1 MKNVREVVGIDVSKN
16 TIDATLYHSK
26 QHAVF
31 TNDNQGYIKL
41 LSWVDIKLET
51 GTYFFVFENTG
62 NYSLKLSVFLTSKH
76 LVYVE
81 ESPMR
86 IKRSTGLTREKTD
99 RLDSYMIARFG
110 WMYREEL
117 EPSELKP
124 KGFQEIGRLL
134 ALRDQLVRDRSG
146 LKSTLKEQEHLLSSP
161 STDTCCKVL
170 GRSIKHIDKQVLSIE
185 RRMREILQTDDRL
198 QANYELLRSVKGVGL
213 ILSCQLLCH
222 TSNFVKFDNWR
233 RFSSYCGIA
242 PFEYSSGSSIRRRK
256 QSHYIGDRKMKT
268 LLSMAAISAIQSDQE
283 LKNYYHRKLEEGKHK
298 MIALNNV
305 RNKILARS
313 FAVIK
318 RGTPFVNIAAT
329 NY

>member
-1 MKNVREVVGIDVSKN
+1 MKNVREVIGIDVSKN
-16 TIDATLYHSK
+16 TIDATFYHIKEHS
-26 QHAVF
+26 VF
-31 TNDNQGYIKL
+31 ANDHKGYVSL
-41 LSWVDIKLET
+41 LSWVKKHLGDDS
-51 GTYFFVFENTG
+51 YFFVFENTG
-62 NYSLKLSVFLTSKH
+62 NYSLKLSVFLSSKQ

-99 RLDSYMIARFG
+99 KLDSYMIARFG
-110 WMYREEL
+110 WIYREEL
-117 EPSELKP
+117 KPSELKSDE
-124 KGFQEIGRLL
+124 FQEIGRLL

-146 LKSTLKEQEHLLSSP
+146 LKSTLKEQKHLLSSP
-161 STDTCCKVL
+161 STDSCCKVL
-170 GRSIKHIDKQVLSIE
+170 ERSIKHIDKQVLAIE
-185 RRMREILQTDDRL
+185 SRMQDLLKTDDSLQT
-198 QANYELLRSVKGVGL
+198 NYELLRSVKGVGL
-213 ILSCQLLCH
+213 ILSCQLLYH
-222 TSNFVKFDNWR
+222 TSNFIKFDNWR
-233 RFSSYCGIA
+233 SFSSYCGIA

-268 LLSMAAISAIQSDQE
+268 LLSMAAVSAIQSDQE
-283 LKNYYHRKLEEGKHK
+283 LKNYYNRKLEEGKHK

>member
-1 MKNVREVVGIDVSKN
+1 MKNLKEVIGIDVSKN
-16 TIDATLYHSK
+16 TIDATLYHSNE
-26 QHAVF
+26 HSVF
-31 TNDNQGYIKL
+31 TNDEKGYVELIKWAHARIDPG
-41 LSWVDIKLET
+41 S
-51 GTYFFVFENTG
+51 YFFCFENTG
-62 NYSLKLSVFLTSKH
+62 NYSLKLSVFLSSRQ
-76 LVYVE
+76 LLYVE

-99 RLDSYMIARFG
+99 KLDSYMIARFG

-117 EPSELKP
+117 VPSEIKA
-124 KGFQEIGRLL
+124 KEFQELGRLL

-146 LKSTLKEQEHLLSSP
+146 LKSTLKEQRHLLSSP
-161 STDTCCKVL
+161 STDTCCKAL
-170 GRSIKHIDKQVLSIE
+170 QRCIRHIDKQVLCIE
-185 RRMREILQTDDRL
+185 KRMQELLKTDDVL
-198 QANYELLRSVKGVGL
+198 HNNYELLRSVKGVGL
-213 ILSCQLLCH
+213 ILSCQLLYH
-222 TSNFVKFDNWR
+222 TGNFVKFDNWR
-233 RFSSYCGIA
+233 SFSSYCGIA

-268 LLSMAAISAIQSDQE
+268 LLSMAAVSAIQSDQE

-318 RGTPFVNIAAT
+318 RGTPFVNLAAV

>member
-16 TIDATLYHSK
+16 TLDATLYHVK

-31 TNDNQGYIKL
+31 TNDDKGYAQL
-41 LSWVDIKLET
+41 LSWVSDQLEVSS
-51 GTYFFVFENTG
+51 YFFIFENTG
-62 NYSLKLSVFLTSKH
+62 NYSLKLSVFLSSKD

-99 RLDSYMIARFG
+99 KLDSYMIARYG

-117 EPSELKP
+117 EPSKIKP
-124 KGFQEIGRLL
+124 KEFQELGRLL
-134 ALRDQLVRDRSG
+134 SLRDQLVRDRSG
-146 LKSTLKEQEHLLSSP
+146 LKSTLKEQKHLLSSP
-161 STDTCCKVL
+161 STDSCCKLLV
-170 GRSIKHIDKQVLSIE
+170 RSIKHIDKQVQHIE
-185 RRMREILQTDDRL
+185 RRMKELLETDDSLQT
-198 QANYELLRSVKGVGL
+198 NYNLLRSVKGVGL
-213 ILSCQLLCH
+213 ILSCQLLYH
-222 TSNFVKFDNWR
+222 TSNFMKFNNWR
-233 RFSSYCGIA
+233 SFSSYCGIA

-268 LLSMAAISAIQSDQE
+268 LLSMAAVSAIQSDQE
-283 LKNYYHRKLEEGKHK
+283 LRNYYHRKLEEGKHK

>member
-1 MKNVREVVGIDVSKN
+1 MKNLREVIGIDVSKN
-16 TIDATLYHSK
+16 TLDVTLYHSNE
-26 QHAVF
+26 HSVF
-31 TNDNQGYIKL
+31 SNDGKGYGEMVK
-41 LSWVDIKLET
+41 WVDAQLEP
-51 GTYFFVFENTG
+51 GSYFFCFENTG
-62 NYSLKLSVFLTSKH
+62 NYSLKLSVFLSSNG
-76 LVYVE
+76 LAYVE

-99 RLDSYMIARFG
+99 KLDSYMIARFG

-117 EPSELKP
+117 VPSEIKP
-124 KGFQEIGRLL
+124 KEFQELGRLL

-146 LKSTLKEQEHLLSSP
+146 LKSTLKEQRHLLSSP
-161 STDTCCKVL
+161 STDICCKAL
-170 GRSIKHIDKQVLSIE
+170 QRCIKHLDKQVLGIE
-185 RRMREILQTDDRL
+185 KRMQELLKTDDFL
-198 QANYELLRSVKGVGL
+198 YDNYKLLRSVKGVGL
-213 ILSCQLLCH
+213 ILSCQLLYH
-222 TSNFVKFDNWR
+222 TGNFMKFDNWR

-242 PFEYSSGSSIRRRK
+242 PFEHSSGSSVRRRK

-268 LLSMAAISAIQSDQE
+268 LLSMAAVSAIQSDQE

-329 NY
+329 SY

>member
-1 MKNVREVVGIDVSKN
+1 MKKVKEVIGIDVSKN
-16 TIDATLYHSK
+16 TLDATIYHSK

-31 TNDNQGYIKL
+31 SNDESGYHELIKW
-41 LSWVDIKLET
+41 SKTHLET
-51 GTYFFVFENTG
+51 ADYFYCFENTG
-62 NYSLKLSVFLTSKH
+62 NYSLKLSVFLSRESH
-76 LVYVE
+76 NYVE

-99 RLDSYMIARFG
+99 KLDSYMIARFG

-117 EPSELKP
+117 EPSNVKS
-124 KGFQEIGRLL
+124 KTFQEIGRLL

-146 LKSTLKEQEHLLSSP
+146 LKSTLKEQRHLLSSP
-161 STDTCCKVL
+161 STDSCCKILERCV
-170 GRSIKHIDKQVLSIE
+170 KHIDKQVLSIE
-185 RRMREILQTDDRL
+185 KRMRGLIKTDDKL
-198 QANYELLRSVKGVGL
+198 QENYQLLLSVKGVGL
-213 ILSCQLLCH
+213 ILSCQLLYH
-222 TSNFVKFDNWR
+222 TSNFMKFDNWR
-233 RFSSYCGIA
+233 CFSSYCGIA

-268 LLSMAAISAIQSDQE
+268 LLSMAAVSAIQSDQE
-283 LKNYYHRKLEEGKHK
+283 LKKYYQRKLDEGKHK

>member
-1 MKNVREVVGIDVSKN
+1 MKNVKDVIGIDISKN

-26 QHAVF
+26 EHAVF
-31 TNDNQGYIKL
+31 SNDEEGYRDLIEWSKCHL
-41 LSWVDIKLET
+41 
-51 GTYFFVFENTG
+51 GTAHCFYCFENTG
-62 NYSLKLSVFLTSKH
+62 NYSLKLSVFLSSSS

-86 IKRSTGLTREKTD
+86 IKRSTVLTREKSD
-99 RLDSYMIARFG
+99 KLDSYMIARFG

-117 EPSELKP
+117 EPSNVKP
-124 KGFQEIGRLL
+124 KAFQEIGRLL

-146 LKSTLKEQEHLLSSP
+146 LKSTLKEQRHLLSSP
-161 STDTCCKVL
+161 STDACCKIL
-170 GRSIKHIDKQVLSIE
+170 ERSIKHIDKQVLSIE
-185 RRMREILQTDDRL
+185 KHMKELLETDDRL
-198 QANYELLRSVKGVGL
+198 QQNYRLLLSIKGVGL
-213 ILSCQLLCH
+213 ILSCQLLYH

-233 RFSSYCGIA
+233 SFSSYCGIA

-268 LLSMAAISAIQSDQE
+268 LLSMAAVSAIQSDQE
-283 LKNYYHRKLEEGKHK
+283 LKNYYQRKLEQGKHK

-318 RGTPFVNIAAT
+318 RGTPFVNIAAV
-329 NY
+329 NF

>member
-1 MKNVREVVGIDVSKN
+1 MKNVREVVGIDLSKN

-31 TNDNQGYIKL
+31 TNDEKGYTRL
-41 LSWVDIKLET
+41 FTWVDTELEA

-62 NYSLKLSVFLTSKH
+62 NYSLKLSVFLSSRQ

-99 RLDSYMIARFG
+99 KLDSYMIARFG
-110 WMYREEL
+110 WMYKEEL
-117 EPSELKP
+117 EPRKIKTKE
-124 KGFQEIGRLL
+124 FQEIGRLL
-134 ALRDQLVRDRSG
+134 ALRDQFVRDHSG
-146 LKSTLKEQEHLLSSP
+146 LKSTLKEQKHLLSSP

-170 GRSIKHIDKQVLSIE
+170 ERSIKHMDRQVLSIE
-185 RRMREILQTDDRL
+185 GRMRELLRTDDALR
-198 QANYELLRSVKGVGL
+198 ANYELLLSVNGVGL
-213 ILSCQLLCH
+213 ILSCQLLYH
-222 TSNFVKFDNWR
+222 TGNFMKFDNWR
-233 RFSSYCGIA
+233 SFSSYCGIA

-268 LLSMAAISAIQSDQE
+268 LLSMAAVSAIQSDQE

>member
-1 MKNVREVVGIDVSKN
+1 MKNVKDVIGIDISKN
-16 TIDATLYHSK
+16 TIDTTLYHSRE
-26 QHAVF
+26 HAVF
-31 TNDNQGYIKL
+31 SNDEAGYRDLIKWSKGHL
-41 LSWVDIKLET
+41 
-51 GTYFFVFENTG
+51 GTAHYFYCFENTG
-62 NYSLKLSVFLTSKH
+62 NYSLKLSVFLCASS

-99 RLDSYMIARFG
+99 KLDSYMIARFG

-117 EPSELKP
+117 EPSNVRP
-124 KGFQEIGRLL
+124 KAFQEIGRLL

-146 LKSTLKEQEHLLSSP
+146 LKSTLKEQRHLLSSP
-161 STDTCCKVL
+161 STDACCKIL
-170 GRSIKHIDKQVLSIE
+170 ERSIKHIDKQVLSIE
-185 RRMREILQTDDRL
+185 KRMRELLKTDDKL
-198 QANYELLRSVKGVGL
+198 QQNYQLLLSVKGVGL
-213 ILSCQLLCH
+213 ILSCQLLYH

-233 RFSSYCGIA
+233 SFSSYCGIA

-268 LLSMAAISAIQSDQE
+268 LLSMAAVSAIQSDRE
-283 LKNYYHRKLEEGKHK
+283 LKNYYQRKLEEGKHK

-318 RGTPFVNIAAT
+318 RGTPFVNIAAV
-329 NY
+329 NF

>member
-1 MKNVREVVGIDVSKN
+1 MKNLKEVIGIDVSKN
-16 TIDATLYHSK
+16 TIDATLYHSNE
-26 QHAVF
+26 HSVF
-31 TNDNQGYIKL
+31 TNDENGYVELIEWAHGRL
-41 LSWVDIKLET
+41 DPGS
-51 GTYFFVFENTG
+51 YFFCFENTG
-62 NYSLKLSVFLTSKH
+62 NYSLKLSVFLSSKQ
-76 LVYVE
+76 LLYVE

-99 RLDSYMIARFG
+99 KLDSYMIARFG

-117 EPSELKP
+117 VPSEIKA
-124 KGFQEIGRLL
+124 KEFQELGRLL

-146 LKSTLKEQEHLLSSP
+146 LKSTLKEQRHLLSSP
-161 STDTCCKVL
+161 STDTCCKAL
-170 GRSIKHIDKQVLSIE
+170 QRCIRHIDKQVLGIE
-185 RRMREILQTDDRL
+185 KRMQELLKTDDVL
-198 QANYELLRSVKGVGL
+198 YDNYKLLRSVKGVGL
-213 ILSCQLLCH
+213 ILSCQLLYH
-222 TSNFVKFDNWR
+222 TGNFMKFDNWR
-233 RFSSYCGIA
+233 SFSSYCGIA

-268 LLSMAAISAIQSDQE
+268 LLSMAAVSAIQSDRE
-283 LKNYYHRKLEEGKHK
+283 LKGYYHRKIEEGKHK

-318 RGTPFVNIAAT
+318 RGTPFVNLAAT